1 MSSIS
6 FGNITAQKEYI
17 NPEIEK
23 RNQSQENFGAT
34 IDKEKLKQDT
44 VEFATKA
51 EQQVKDNFIFRIL
64 RNLGV
69 KEPKKLLKSIAY
81 TAIAIAGV
89 AIFGNKMSNKFAD
102 LGLKADDILQG
113 DGFKWARNIGSKIK
127 NTKANAGNFLK
138 SHSKTVDDVTTTLKN
153 PAKKLSAENSWAKAQ
168 CSGVKF
174 QFASAVVESMQGIFY
189 GWQKDVVNK
198 NIKLVKSTNGKN
210 FNFRPLLNLTKEIAM
225 NFKNKADL
233 TDLFSKTDEELIALM
248 TQGKI
253 SQELLAFIKSIDLS
267 DVNNSNFLDDIF
279 ANSQKDIKLLSSLLG
294 DNSKAIEAY
303 KGIVQDN
310 LEDRVDFVEKFTKNI
325 RKANGN
331 ADNKKLLD
339 IFKKIQ
345 NGEFAGDKRTKNILM
360 YHGMDNWY
368 FTNKIDK
375 VGHKIFGN
383 KWKNVSRANL
393 GSTLIK
399 YNAVSGDLAD
409 SALGKFIQGFPTIF
423 TESVSNHVC
432 DMATFN
438 MIVVPSFISLFNNVQ
453 DAPKEQKGATLVN
466 NFMSDVGRITIVT
479 PVAASITYGLASL
492 KNLEGKSIISK
503 CLKLVGKIV
512 GLGLGNKNLHPTT
525 FSGKLGKTAKGFI
538 GGSFRFYLIM
548 FAFSSL
554 ISKPLEKL
562 ITKIFGKPYD
572 KEEVEK
578 QKQLEEQKKQ
588 IVPELGITQGELM
601 EKMEKNPQAMQ
612 RLQTDEKLAQTI
624 AQNPKALLDLLD
636 NKEVQYIE
644 PKPTPASQGTIL
656 SPANKNKISNSTNAI
671 NKKRTK
677 NEEEKQSSKTAD
689 VDSAT
694 YIPSSD
700 FIAPQSSLSQEQL
713 AEYNSTME
721 RAEKALKAAE
731 KYI

>member
-1 MSSIS
+1 MSNIS

-44 VEFATKA
+44 VEIATKA
-51 EQQVKDNFIFRIL
+51 EQQVKDNFVFRIM

-81 TAIAIAGV
+81 TFIAVAGV

-102 LGLKADDILQG
+102 LGLKADDMLQG

-127 NTKANAGNFLK
+127 TTKTNVGKFLK
-138 SHSKTVDDVTTTLKN
+138 SHSKTIDDITTTLKN
-153 PAKKLSAENSWAKAQ
+153 PAKKLSAENPWAKAQ
-168 CSGVKF
+168 CSGAKY

-198 NIKLVKSTNGKN
+198 NIKLVKGTNGKN
-210 FNFRPLLNLTKEIAM
+210 FNFGFLLKLTKEIAM

-233 TDLFSKTDEELIALM
+233 TDLLSKSDTDLADLI

-279 ANSQKDIKLLSSLLG
+279 ANSQKDKTLLFKLLG

-303 KGIVQDN
+303 KGIIQDN
-310 LEDRVDFVEKFTKNI
+310 LEDRVVFVEKFTKNI

-331 ADNKKLLD
+331 ADNKQLLAL
-339 IFKKIQ
+339 FKEIQ
-345 NGEFAGDKRTKNILM
+345 NGEFANDERTKDILM
-360 YHGMDNWY
+360 YHGADNWY

-375 VGHKIFGN
+375 LGHKIFGD

-432 DMATFN
+432 DMALMN
-438 MIVVPSFISLFNNVQ
+438 MIVVPSFIGLFNNVQ

-479 PVAASITYGLASL
+479 PAAAGITYGLASL
-492 KNLEGKSIISK
+492 KNLEGKGIISK
-503 CLKLVGKIV
+503 CLKLVGKVV
-512 GLGLGNKNLHPTT
+512 GFGLGNKNVNPTT
-525 FSGKLGKTAKGFI
+525 FLGKAGKWLKGFV
-538 GGSFRFYLIM
+538 GGSFRLYLIM
-548 FAFSSL
+548 FALSGL

-562 ITKIFGKPYD
+562 IAKIFGKPYD

-588 IVPELGITQGELM
+588 IIPELGITQGELM
-601 EKMEKNPQAMQ
+601 EKIEKNPQAMQ
-612 RLQTDEKLAQTI
+612 RLQGDEKLAQTI

-656 SPANKNKISNSTNAI
+656 SPANKSKISNSTNAI
-671 NKKRTK
+671 NKKQTK
-677 NEEEKQSSKTAD
+677 NKEEKQSPKTVY

-700 FIAPQSSLSQEQL
+700 FIAPQSSLSPEQL
-713 AEYNSTME
+713 SEYNSAMD
-721 RAEKALKAAE
+721 RADKALKAAE

>member
-1 MSSIS
+1 MNNIS
-6 FGNITAQKEYI
+6 FGNVTAQKEYI

-51 EQQVKDNFIFRIL
+51 EQQVKDNFVFRIM

-69 KEPKKLLKSIAY
+69 KEPKKLLKSIGY
-81 TAIAIAGV
+81 TTVTIAGIAV
-89 AIFGNKMSNKFAD
+89 FGNKMSNKFAD
-102 LGLKADDILQG
+102 LGLKADDMLQG
-113 DGFKWARNIGSKIK
+113 DGFKWARNIGEGLKK
-127 NTKANAGNFLK
+127 TKTKVGSFLK
-138 SHSKTVDDVTTTLKN
+138 SHSKTFDDVTTTLKN

-168 CSGVKF
+168 CSGAKF

-189 GWQKDVVNK
+189 GWQKDVVNINK
-198 NIKLVKSTNGKN
+198 ELVKSTNGKN
-210 FNFRPLLNLTKEIAM
+210 FNFGFLLKVTKEIAM
-225 NFKNKADL
+225 NFKNKVDL
-233 TDLFSKTDEELIALM
+233 TDLFSKTDDELVDLF

-253 SQELLAFIKSIDLS
+253 SQELLGFIKSIDFT
-267 DVNNSNFLDDIF
+267 DVNNSKFLDDIF
-279 ANSQKDIKLLSSLLG
+279 ANSQKDKNLLFKLLG
-294 DNSKAIEAY
+294 DESKVLEAY

-331 ADNKKLLD
+331 ADNKELLK

-345 NGEFAGDKRTKNILM
+345 KGEFGDDDRTKDILM
-360 YHGMDNWY
+360 YHGMDNWS
-368 FTNKIDK
+368 FTNIIDK
-375 VGHKIFGN
+375 VGHKIFGD

-409 SALGKFIQGFPTIF
+409 SALGKFVQGFPTIF

-432 DMATFN
+432 DMAFMN

-479 PVAASITYGLASL
+479 PVAAAITYGVASL
-492 KNLEGKSIISK
+492 KNLEGKSILSK
-503 CLKLVGKIV
+503 CLKLVGKVV
-512 GLGLGNKNLHPTT
+512 GLGLGNKNVHPTT
-525 FSGKLGKTAKGFI
+525 FLGKAGKTAKGLI
-538 GGSFRFYLIM
+538 GGSFRLYLIM
-548 FAFSSL
+548 FALSNL

-588 IVPELGITQGELM
+588 IIPELGITQGELM

-612 RLQTDEKLAQTI
+612 RLQTDEKLVQTI

-656 SPANKNKISNSTNAI
+656 SPANKSKISNSTNAI
-671 NKKRTK
+671 NKKQTQ
-677 NEEEKQSSKTAD
+677 NEQKEQNSKTAS

-700 FIAPQSSLSQEQL
+700 FVAPQSSLSPEQL
-713 AEYNSTME
+713 AEYNSAME
-721 RAEKALKAAE
+721 RADKALKAAE